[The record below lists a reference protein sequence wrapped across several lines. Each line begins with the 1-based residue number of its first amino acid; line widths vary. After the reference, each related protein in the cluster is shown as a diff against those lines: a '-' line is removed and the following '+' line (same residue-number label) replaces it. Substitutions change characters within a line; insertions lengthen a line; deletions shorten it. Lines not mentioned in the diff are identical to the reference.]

1 MTRLGSW
8 RAAAL
13 CAAVALV
20 LVGAAQLSGQVMRF
34 APVGSIPGPVDQ
46 ITVLGRHA
54 YLAADYDFTIVDVSS
69 LETPKTVGRHTF
81 PERIWGFSLRPPLV
95 YVAADFFGLGILDV
109 EDPTRPVLRGSLK
122 TPGQAKSVALV
133 GNTALLTD
141 HMSGVDFVDVSNVA
155 KPSALG
161 SFFLEGYAR
170 DVASAG
176 AMAYAVDSPTGLYVF
191 DLSKPFDLSKAEPFE
206 PVATR
211 QSVTGSRVIE
221 VSPTPLKSG
230 AQLAVMSGGPAL
242 QVFDV
247 SNPRMPQKLASFQVP
262 GGTQRAAIHGS
273 LAYVAAGAEG
283 LQVVDLS
290 TPATPRIVGAYKT
303 PSPARDVA
311 VSDSHIFIV
320 MGKLAT
326 RYQSDGE
333 VLILRQSP

>member
-1 MTRLGSW
+1 MTRLCTW
-8 RAAAL
+8 RAPAL
-13 CAAVALV
+13 CAMAVV
-20 LVGAAQLSGQVMRF
+20 VSVGAAQLSGQAMRF

-54 YLAADYDFTIVDVSS
+54 YLAADYDFTIVDVST

-81 PERIWGFSLRPPLV
+81 PEKIWGFSLRPPLV
-95 YVAADFFGLGILDV
+95 YVAADFFGLGILDL

-122 TPGQAKSVALV
+122 TRGQAKGVALV
-133 GNTALLTD
+133 GTTALLTD
-141 HMSGVDFVDVSNVA
+141 HMTGVDFVDVSNVA

-161 SFFLEGYAR
+161 SYFLDGYAR

-176 AMAYAVDSPTGLYVF
+176 LMAYAVDSPTGLYVF

-206 PVATR
+206 PVATQ

-221 VSPTPLKSG
+221 VSTMPVKSG
-230 AQLAVMSGGPAL
+230 AQLAVMAGGPAL

-247 SNPRMPQKLASFQVP
+247 SNPRMPRKLASFPVP
-262 GGTQRAAIHGS
+262 GGTQRASIHGG
-273 LAYVAAGAEG
+273 LVYVAAGAEG

-290 TPATPRIVGAYKT
+290 TPEKPRIVGTYKT

-311 VSDSHIFIV
+311 VSDSHVFIV
-320 MGKLAT
+320 MGKVAT
-326 RYQSDGE
+326 RYQGDGE
-333 VLILRQSP
+333 VLILRQDP